1 MSDMV
6 SGLVTSFGG
15 PILEELGAKIGLPP
29 AVVKQAVP
37 IVIGLVVTA
46 MMRKT
51 KSAEGKNE
59 LAGLIQSADQ
69 QVGGQSL
76 TEFIKN
82 ADPKKSTEL
91 LDGLT
96 GDKSL
101 DNVVGNLSKTTGIP
115 AETCTA
121 AMGTL
126 APAIV
131 SQISAIA
138 KEKGLDTDGLANLIG
153 EQAGSLGALGGNL
166 DYLLDNTP
174 GIGDD
179 IQRGF
184 KKLFGG

>member
-1 MSDMV
+1 MV

-82 ADPKKSTEL
+82 ADP
-91 LDGLT
+91 
-96 GDKSL
+96 
-101 DNVVGNLSKTTGIP
+101 
-115 AETCTA
+115 
-121 AMGTL
+121 
-126 APAIV
+126 
-131 SQISAIA
+131 
-138 KEKGLDTDGLANLIG
+138 
-153 EQAGSLGALGGNL
+153 
-166 DYLLDNTP
+166 
-174 GIGDD
+174 
-179 IQRGF
+179 
-184 KKLFGG
+184 